1 MYAYNK
7 ESPVVKKDHDERD
20 HSDERREYSP
30 FSAPGEYE
38 RFQPGYCV
46 SGPAYNASLMAPE
59 KKIDFPDELSIAP
72 GELTREYLPAGT
84 VLYKSMRYDSFD
96 AAKALA
102 GQENKEEWEG
112 QYFAL
117 DKAISEGYE
126 MDYLDENTG
135 NGRAWLH
142 TFVVTKDIPILRNT
156 APRHGDDSY
165 SGGQKAAAV
174 KHFLINNPDI
184 LGDNTTAYI
193 HPGKPLMPTLSEMG
207 VAFNGPH
214 DREGGVEIII
224 GGEQLKNLDVTHSEP
239 HQYKMWERR

>member
-1 MYAYNK
+1 MYVYNK
-7 ESPVVKKDHDERD
+7 ESSVVKKDHDERD
-20 HSDERREYSP
+20 HSDESLEYSP

-38 RFQPGYCV
+38 QFQSRHRV
-46 SGPAYNASLMAPE
+46 SGPAYNAPLMIPE
-59 KKIDFPDELSIAP
+59 KKDFPDELSIAP
-72 GELTREYLPAGT
+72 GELTREYLAAGT

-102 GQENKEEWEG
+102 GRKNTEEWEG

-126 MDYLDENTG
+126 MDYLDEDTG

-142 TFVVTKDIPILRNT
+142 TFVVTKDIPILHNT
-156 APRHGDDSY
+156 APHHGDDSY

-174 KHFLINNPDI
+174 KRFLINNPDI
-184 LGDNTTAYI
+184 LVDNATAFI
-193 HPGKPLMPTLSEMG
+193 NPGKPLMPTLSEMG

-214 DREGGVEIII
+214 DMDGGREIII
-224 GGEQLKNLDVTHSEP
+224 GGEQLKDLNVTHSES